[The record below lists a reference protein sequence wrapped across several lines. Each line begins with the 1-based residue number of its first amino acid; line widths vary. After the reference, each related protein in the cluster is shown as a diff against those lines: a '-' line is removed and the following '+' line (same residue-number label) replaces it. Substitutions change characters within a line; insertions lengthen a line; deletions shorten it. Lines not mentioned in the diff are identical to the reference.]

1 LDSYIQEVPKRQEE
15 DRQESMRT
23 KLKEFSKKKEKLLMD
38 RFKYNQ
44 SLADSVQVLKP
55 LKSLKPL
62 KN

>member
-38 RFKYNQ
+38 RFKHN
-44 SLADSVQVLKP
+44 
-55 LKSLKPL
+55 
-62 KN
+62 